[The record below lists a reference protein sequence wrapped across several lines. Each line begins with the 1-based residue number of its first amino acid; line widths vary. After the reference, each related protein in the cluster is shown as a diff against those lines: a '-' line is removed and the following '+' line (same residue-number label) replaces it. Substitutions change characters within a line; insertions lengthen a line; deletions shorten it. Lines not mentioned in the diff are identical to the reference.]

1 MDSKAK
7 SVGIWLRVSTE
18 DQVKGES
25 LSVHEARARSYAD
38 SKGWTIAEVYRL
50 EAVSGKKVYDHPE
63 ARRMLADIKRGHV
76 TGLIFSKLARLS
88 RNNRELLDFAEVFQ
102 SHNADLISLAE
113 NIDTSSPAGRM
124 FFNMLAAMA
133 NWERE
138 EIVARV
144 RASVPI
150 RAAMGRPMGGQAQ
163 YGYKWEDKK
172 FVIVPEEATVRKLM
186 YELFLELRRFR
197 TVARVLNER
206 GYRTRTG
213 KLWAGS
219 SIERL
224 MRDPTAKGVKRYNYT
239 TQIEEGRAWVAKPES
254 EWVHHPCE
262 PIVSVELWNSVN
274 DMLTEKRLTGVR
286 QSRTAKTLFGGLC
299 HCQCGGKMYVPSN
312 MKKYVCE
319 SRGCRRKIPIDTLE
333 AIFQSELD
341 TFAFAPETLD
351 ENKRRMSDALQATSD
366 LIEGHEQNITR
377 LDSQIDSLLVLHQ
390 SGAIDQDGFAK
401 RYKPLGDRNRELSAE
416 LPRLIEK
423 HQKLS
428 TNLNR
433 QADVVAETQ
442 DIAHRY
448 PAMSFGEQRRLVE
461 TVVERVTVGVDEV
474 EFGYLFDPKR

>member
-1 MDSKAK
+1 MKAGK
-7 SVGIWLRVSTE
+7 QIGIWLRVSTE

-25 LSVHEARARSYAD
+25 LDVHEARARSYAD
-38 SKGWTIAEVYRL
+38 SKGWRVAETYRL
-50 EAVSGKKVYDHPE
+50 EAVSGKRVADHPE
-63 ARRMLADIKRGHV
+63 ARRMLTDIKRGHV

-262 PIVSVELWNSVN
+262 PIVSEELWNSVN
-274 DMLTEKRLTGVR
+274 DMLTEKKLAGVR

-312 MKKYVCE
+312 MKKYVCDVQ
-319 SRGCRRKIPIDTLE
+319 GCRRKIPIDTLE

-366 LIEGHEQNITR
+366 LIEGHEQNIAR
-377 LDSQIDSLLVLHQ
+377 LDSQIDSLLALHQ

-401 RYKPLGDRNRELSAE
+401 RYKPLGDRNRELAAE

-423 HQKLS
+423 RQKLS

-442 DIAHRY
+442 DVAQRY
-448 PAMSFGEQRRLVE
+448 PAMPFADRRRLVE
-461 TVVERVTVGVDEV
+461 TVVERVIVGDEEV
-474 EFGYLFDPKR
+474 EFGYLFDPRR

>member
-1 MDSKAK
+1 MDSKPK

-25 LSVHEARARSYAD
+25 LDVHEARARSYAD
-38 SKGWTIAEVYRL
+38 SKGWSIAETYRL
-50 EAVSGKKVYDHPE
+50 EAVSGKKVSDHPE
-63 ARRMLADIKRGHV
+63 ARRMLIDIKRGHI

-172 FVIVPEEATVRKLM
+172 FVIVPEEAVVRKLM

-206 GYRTRTG
+206 GYRTRSG
-213 KLWAGS
+213 SLWAGS

-239 TQIEEGRAWVAKPES
+239 QQVDEGRAWVHKPETD
-254 EWVHHPCE
+254 WVHHPCE
-262 PIVSVELWNSVN
+262 PIVSEELWNSVN
-274 DMLTEKRLTGVR
+274 DMLIEKKLAGVR

-299 HCQCGGKMYVPSN
+299 HCQCGGRMYVPSN

-319 SRGCRRKIPIDTLE
+319 SRGCRRKIPTDTLE
-333 AIFQSELD
+333 AIFQSELGC
-341 TFAFAPETLD
+341 FAFAPETLD

-377 LDSQIDSLLVLHQ
+377 LDSQIDSLLSLHQ
-390 SGAIDQDGFAK
+390 FGAIDQEGFAK
-401 RYKPLGDRNRELSAE
+401 RYKPLGDRNRELTAE

-423 HQKLS
+423 RQKLGAI
-428 TNLNR
+428 LNQ

-442 DIAHRY
+442 DIATRY
-448 PAMSFGEQRRLVE
+448 PDMPFGEQRRLVE
-461 TVVERVTVGVDEV
+461 TVVECVTVGVDEV
-474 EFGYLFDPKR
+474 EFCYLFDPRR

>member
-1 MDSKAK
+1 MATGKQI
-7 SVGIWLRVSTE
+7 GIWLRVSTE

-25 LSVHEARARSYAD
+25 LDVHEARARSYAD

-50 EAVSGKKVYDHPE
+50 EAVSGKRVADHPE
-63 ARRMLADIKRGHV
+63 ARRMLTDIKRGHV

-102 SHNADLISLAE
+102 THNADLISLAE

-172 FVIVPEEATVRKLM
+172 FVIVPEEAAVRKLM
-186 YELFLELRRFR
+186 YELFLEHRRFR

-206 GYRTRTG
+206 SYRTRAG

-224 MRDPTAKGVKRYNYT
+224 MRDPTAKGVKRYNFSH
-239 TQIEEGRAWVAKPES
+239 IPEGQVSWVAKPES

-262 PIVSVELWNSVN
+262 AIVSEELWNSVN
-274 DMLTEKRLTGVR
+274 DMLIEKRLAGVR

-319 SRGCRRKIPIDTLE
+319 VQGCRRKIPIDTLE

-351 ENKRRMSDALQATSD
+351 ENKRRMSDALQTTTD

-377 LDSQIDSLLVLHQ
+377 LDSQIDSLLALHQ

-401 RYKPLGDRNRELSAE
+401 RYKPLGDRNRELAAE

-423 HQKLS
+423 RQKLS

-442 DIAHRY
+442 DIAKRY
-448 PAMSFGEQRRLVE
+448 PKMSFADRRRLVE
-461 TVVERVTVGVDEV
+461 TVVENVTVGDDTVS
-474 EFGYLFDPKR
+474 FCYLFDPRR

>member
-1 MDSKAK
+1 MKTGK
-7 SVGIWLRVSTE
+7 QIGIWLRVSTE

-25 LSVHEARARSYAD
+25 LDVHEARARSYAD
-38 SKGWTIAEVYRL
+38 SKGWTVAEVYRL
-50 EAVSGKKVYDHPE
+50 EAVSGKRVADHPE
-63 ARRMLADIKRGHV
+63 ARRMLTDIKRGHV
-76 TGLIFSKLARLS
+76 SGLIFSKLARLS

-172 FVIVPEEATVRKLM
+172 FVIVPEEAVVRKLM
-186 YELFLELRRFR
+186 YQLFLELRRFR

-239 TQIEEGRAWVAKPES
+239 QQIEEGRAWVAKPES

-262 PIVSVELWNSVN
+262 PIVSEELWNSVN
-274 DMLTEKRLTGVR
+274 DMLTEKKLAGVR

-312 MKKYVCE
+312 MKKYVCDVQ
-319 SRGCRRKIPIDTLE
+319 GCRRKIPIDTLE

-341 TFAFAPETLD
+341 TFAFSHETL
-351 ENKRRMSDALQATSD
+351 ATFRQRTESELEQTVD
-366 LIEGHEQNITR
+366 LIAAQEETSGG
-377 LDSQIDSLLVLHQ
+377 LDKQIDSLLSLYQ
-390 SGAIDQDGFAK
+390 GGRLDEEAFSK
-401 RYKPLGDRNRELSAE
+401 RYEPLKIRLQELQAE
-416 LPRLIEK
+416 
-423 HQKLS
+423 QSKLNQMAHKLTS
-428 TNLNR
+428 DLSR
-433 QADVVAETQ
+433 GEEALAETQ
-442 DIAHRY
+442 DVAQRY
-448 PAMSFGEQRRLVE
+448 PAMPFADRRRLVE
-461 TVVERVTVGVDEV
+461 TVVERVTVGDDEV
-474 EFGYLFDPKR
+474 EFGYLFDPRR